1 MKFSNWLLV
10 AVGSVGLI
18 SIAAC
23 SNGQPAASNK
33 IDRSIAL
40 ESGKAASGNVLKPTT
55 QTGAARMTLKAG
67 NTPLK
72 VGKNTLMLSVM
83 DAKTGKPLAVKNIGV
98 EMVMSA
104 KEMTAMGMSGMG
116 AGSAKTEVQPASM
129 GMFKVTTNPGYGGNW
144 QLQVKLKD
152 INANAVFDL
161 AVK

>member
-10 AVGSVGLI
+10 ALGSVGLV

-23 SNGQPAASNK
+23 SNGQPTASNHTQ
-33 IDRSIAL
+33 SIAL
-40 ESGKAASGNVLKPTT
+40 ESGTASGNVLKPIT

-83 DAKTGKPLAVKNIGV
+83 DAKTGKPLAVKNVQV
-98 EMVMSA
+98 EMVMTA

-144 QLQVKLKD
+144 QLQVKIKD
-152 INANAVFDL
+152 LDANAVFDF